1 MGDLMAGYV
10 LRRLIQGMLTLLVVS
25 IILFLSLHASGDP
38 AAMMAPMDASP
49 QDVEELQR
57 KLGLDKPL
65 VVQYWDFWTQSISGD
80 VGKSFR
86 YKQSSLDLVWPFLG
100 RTARLVVPAVLLSA
114 LIGIALGVV
123 AAITRDTWIDRSIL
137 VGALAGQAIPIF
149 FLSLLLVLLFSVH
162 LRWTPVSGSSSL
174 KHYILPI
181 VSVAVYN
188 LAILVRLTRTAM
200 LDALSQDYVRTARAK
215 GLSNQVV
222 LVRHALRNASLE
234 VVSAIGIQLSTLLS
248 GVVVIEAIFAWPGIG
263 KLMYDAVLQRDFP
276 LVMTGAL
283 VIAAI
288 VIVINLIVDLSY
300 AFLDPRIRLQ

>member
-1 MGDLMAGYV
+1 MSRYL
-10 LRRLIQGMLTLLVVS
+10 LSRLIQGVLTLFVVS

-38 AAMMAPMDASP
+38 AAMMAPMDASEE
-49 QDVEELQR
+49 DVEQLRE
-57 KLGLDKPL
+57 KLGLNRPL
-65 VVQYWDFWTQSISGD
+65 VIQYWDFWSQSVSGD
-80 VGKSFR
+80 IGKSFR
-86 YKQSSLDLVWPFLG
+86 YKQSSLKLVWPFLG
-100 RTARLVVPAVLLSA
+100 RTAKLVIPSVLLSA
-114 LIGIALGVV
+114 LLGVALGVV
-123 AAITRDTWIDRSIL
+123 AAVARNSWIDRTIL

-162 LRWTPVSGSSSL
+162 LRWTPVSGSTSL
-174 KHYILPI
+174 KHYILPVI
-181 VSVAVYN
+181 SITIFN

-222 LVRHALRNASLE
+222 LIRHALRNASLE

-248 GVVVIEAIFAWPGIG
+248 GVIVIEAIFAWPGIG

-283 VIAAI
+283 IIAAI
-288 VIVINLIVDLSY
+288 VILINLIVDLSY
-300 AFLDPRIRLQ
+300 AILDPRIRLG